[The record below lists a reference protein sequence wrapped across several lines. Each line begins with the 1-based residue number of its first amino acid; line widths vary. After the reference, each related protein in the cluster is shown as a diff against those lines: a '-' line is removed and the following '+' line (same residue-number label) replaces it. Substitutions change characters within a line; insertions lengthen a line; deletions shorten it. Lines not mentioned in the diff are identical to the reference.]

1 MSTVSDATKQGPVAP
16 PASGFGRWASTIPGG
31 LASEAAARGGAADA
45 KNGYD
50 ALLHTGEHTFPKL
63 LRHWAHATPDA
74 LAFREKDYGIWNR
87 MTWRHYHATARRFAL
102 GLLQLGFARGERLA
116 IASEDSPEW
125 MFADLGTQAIGGVVV
140 GIYPTN
146 PWPELQYIVH
156 HSNSRFVVCGDQ
168 EQVDKVLDAQAKHAV
183 GVPDVVKIIAVDMK
197 GLRAYP
203 RGMLMSFEDVL
214 ELGDQYAAASP
225 EQARAF
231 DDGIDATQPDDTC
244 MLVYTSGTTGPPKGA
259 MLSHRNLLVTTDKLR
274 RHFGL
279 DRHTMEVL
287 CYLPLC
293 HVAERAFST
302 VMHMM
307 TGGVVNYAE
316 SIDTVSVNLREIA
329 PTVFLGVPRIWEKL
343 QQGIL
348 MRMQDSTRLQ
358 RWAFARCM
366 AAGQRL
372 FERVERR
379 GGERTLADRLQFF
392 VLWLLMFRN
401 LQKFTGL
408 DRMRCGFCGGASVSP
423 EVLKFFRVLGLP
435 VYQVYGMTES
445 GGVIF
450 HQHAKAERLGATGT
464 PIEGLNWKIAEDG
477 ELIVKHPAVFKGY
490 IHDNN
495 ATALTVLDGWLH
507 TGDVVS
513 LAPNGELMI
522 VDRKKAIIITSGG
535 KNISPSEIENALKD
549 SLYVRE
555 AIVLGD
561 GRHYL
566 SALVQVDY
574 ETVGK
579 WAQERRLAFTTY
591 KSLSQLPEVRELVD
605 VEVQRVNKLFA
616 RVENVRKFVILD
628 KELDHDDGEL
638 TATQKVRRNI
648 IGKKFAREIEMIYGG
663 GTA

>member
-1 MSTVSDATKQGPVAP
+1 MSNPQHMALNEALH
-16 PASGFGRWASTIPGG
+16 SGNQT
-31 LASEAAARGGAADA
+31 L
-45 KNGYD
+45 
-50 ALLHTGEHTFPKL
+50 PKL
-63 LRHWAHATPDA
+63 LQHWARTTPDA
-74 LAFREKDYGIWNR
+74 LAFREKDLGIWNR
-87 MTWRHYHATARRFAL
+87 MSWRHYHDTARRFAL
-102 GLLQLGFARGERLA
+102 GLLSLGFRRGDRLA
-116 IASEDSPEW
+116 IASEDTPEW

-168 EQVDKVLDAQAKHAV
+168 EQVDKVLDAIAKHEV
-183 GVPDVVKIIAVDMK
+183 GLPDVTRIIAVDMK
-197 GLRAYP
+197 GMRLYP

-214 ELGDQYAAASP
+214 ELGDQYAAASA

-231 DDGIDATQPDDTC
+231 DDGIAATQPDDTC

-259 MLSHRNLLVTTDKLR
+259 MLSHRNLIVTTDKLR
-274 RHFGL
+274 SHFAL
-279 DRHTMEVL
+279 DQSNMQVL

-302 VMHMM
+302 VMHTM

-316 SIDTVSVNLREIA
+316 SIDTVSANLREIA

-343 QQGIL
+343 QQGIV
-348 MRMQDSTRLQ
+348 MRMQDATRLQ
-358 RWAFARCM
+358 RWAFERCF
-366 AAGQRL
+366 AAGKAL
-372 FERVERR
+372 FERTEQR
-379 GGERTLADRLQFF
+379 GGLRSWGDRLQFTL
-392 VLWLLMFRN
+392 LWLLMFRN
-401 LQKFTGL
+401 LQKFVGL

-423 EVLKFFRVLGLP
+423 EVLKFFRILGLP

-450 HQHAKAERLGATGT
+450 HQHAQAERLGATGT

-490 IHDNN
+490 LHDNN
-495 ATALTVLDGWLH
+495 ATALTVQDGWLH
-507 TGDVVS
+507 TGDVVA

-549 SLYVRE
+549 SIYVRE

-561 GRHYL
+561 GRHFL
-566 SALVQVDY
+566 SALVQIDY

-579 WAQERRLAFTTY
+579 WAQERRLAYTTY
-591 KSLSQLPEVRELVD
+591 RSLSQLPEVRELVD
-605 VEVQRVNKLFA
+605 AEVRRVNQLFA
-616 RVENVRKFVILD
+616 RVENIRKFVILE

-638 TATQKVRRNI
+638 TATQKVRRSI
-648 IGKKFAREIEMIYGG
+648 IGKKFAREIELIYGG

>member
-1 MSTVSDATKQGPVAP
+1 MKTIGESSLDAALNNGEHTLPRLLQH
-16 PASGFGRWASTIPGG
+16 WAST
-31 LASEAAARGGAADA
+31 
-45 KNGYD
+45 
-50 ALLHTGEHTFPKL
+50 
-63 LRHWAHATPDA
+63 TPDA
-74 LAFREKDYGIWNR
+74 LALREKDLGIWNR
-87 MTWRHYHATARRFAL
+87 MTWREYQDTARRFAL
-102 GLLQLGFARGERLA
+102 GLLKLGFRRGERLA
-116 IASEDSPEW
+116 IASEDTPQW

-168 EQVDKVLDAQAKHAV
+168 EQVDKVLDAMSKHEV
-183 GVPDVVKIIAVDMK
+183 GLPDVVKIIAVDMK
-197 GLRAYP
+197 GMRQYP
-203 RGMLMSFEDVL
+203 RDNLLSFDEVL
-214 ELGDQYAAASP
+214 ELGDQYAAESP
-225 EQARAF
+225 DQARAF
-231 DDGIDATQPDDTC
+231 DDGVAATQPDDTC

-274 RHFGL
+274 RCFGL
-279 DRHTMEVL
+279 DQQNMEVL

-316 SIDTVSVNLREIA
+316 SIDTVAANLREIA
-329 PTVFLGVPRIWEKL
+329 PKVFLGVPRIWEKL

-348 MRMQDSTRLQ
+348 MRMQDATRLQ
-358 RWAFARCM
+358 RWAFQRCFDSGK
-366 AAGQRL
+366 AL
-372 FERVERR
+372 FERVEQR
-379 GGERTLADRLQFF
+379 GGQRTLGDRLQFGL
-392 VLWLLMFRN
+392 LWLLMFRN
-401 LQKFTGL
+401 LQKFVGL

-423 EVLKFFRVLGLP
+423 EVLKFFRILGLP

-450 HQHAKAERLGATGT
+450 HQHPQAVRLGATGT

-477 ELIVKHPAVFKGY
+477 ELVVKHPAVFKGY

-495 ATALTVLDGWLH
+495 ATALTVQDGWLH
-507 TGDVVS
+507 TGDIVAQ
-513 LAPNGELMI
+513 APNGELMI

-549 SLYVRE
+549 SLYIRE

-561 GRHYL
+561 GRHFL
-566 SALVQVDY
+566 SALVQIDY
-574 ETVGK
+574 DTVGK
-579 WAQERRLAFTTY
+579 WAQEKRLAFTTY
-591 KSLSQLPEVRELVD
+591 RSLSQLPEVRELVD
-605 VEVQRVNKLFA
+605 AEVRRVNKLFA
-616 RVENVRKFVILD
+616 RVENIRKFLILE

-648 IGKKFAREIEMIYGG
+648 IGKKFAREIELIYGG

>member
-1 MSTVSDATKQGPVAP
+1 MSTATNPGHTNP
-16 PASGFGRWASTIPGG
+16 PASGLGRRASAIPGG
-31 LASEAAARGGAADA
+31 LASDPAERGAAADA
-45 KNGYD
+45 QDDYD
-50 ALLHTGEHTFPKL
+50 ALLRAGEHTFPKL
-63 LRHWAHATPDA
+63 LRHWARATPDA

-102 GLLQLGFARGERLA
+102 GLLQLGFVRGERLA

-125 MFADLGTQAIGGVVV
+125 MFADLGTQSIGGVVV

-168 EQVDKVLDAQAKHAV
+168 EQVDKVLDAQAKHAT
-183 GVPDVVKIIAVDMK
+183 GLPDVVKIIAVDMK

-203 RGMLMSFEDVL
+203 RGMLMSFDEVL

-231 DDGIDATQPDDTC
+231 DEGIDATQPDDTC

-372 FERVERR
+372 FERVEQR

-450 HQHAKAERLGATGT
+450 HQHSKAERLGATGT
-464 PIEGLNWKIAEDG
+464 PIEGLNWKIAQDG

-490 IHDNN
+490 IHDDN

-507 TGDVVS
+507 TGDMVA

>member
-1 MSTVSDATKQGPVAP
+1 MSSDESIQD
-16 PASGFGRWASTIPGG
+16 
-31 LASEAAARGGAADA
+31 AALNA
-45 KNGYD
+45 
-50 ALLHTGEHTFPKL
+50 GEHTLPRL
-63 LRHWAHATPDA
+63 LQHWARTTPDA
-74 LAFREKDYGIWNR
+74 LALREKDLGIWNR
-87 MTWRHYHATARRFAL
+87 VTWREYHDTARRFAL
-102 GLLQLGFARGERLA
+102 GLLRLGFRPGERLA
-116 IASEDSPEW
+116 IASEDTPQW

-168 EQVDKVLDAQAKHAV
+168 EQVDKVFDAMSKHDA
-183 GVPDVVKIIAVDMK
+183 GLPDVVKIIAVDMK
-197 GLRAYP
+197 GMRGYP
-203 RGMLMSFEDVL
+203 RDKLLSFDEVL
-214 ELGDQYAAASP
+214 ELGDQYAAGSP
-225 EQARAF
+225 QQARAF
-231 DDGIDATQPDDTC
+231 DDGIAATRPDDTC

-274 RHFGL
+274 RCFDL
-279 DRHTMEVL
+279 DRHNMEVL

-293 HVAERAFST
+293 HVAERAFSC

-316 SIDTVSVNLREIA
+316 SIDTVAVNLREIA
-329 PTVFLGVPRIWEKL
+329 PKVFLGVPRIWEKL

-348 MRMQDSTRLQ
+348 MRMQDATRLQ
-358 RWAFARCM
+358 RWAFRRCFESGR
-366 AAGQRL
+366 AL
-372 FERVERR
+372 FERVESR
-379 GGERTLADRLQFF
+379 GGPFTMPERLHFF

-401 LQKFTGL
+401 LQKFIGL
-408 DRMRCGFCGGASVSP
+408 DRLRCGFCGGASVSP
-423 EVLKFFRVLGLP
+423 EVLKFFRILGLP

-450 HQHAKAERLGATGT
+450 HQHPQAARLGATGT

-477 ELIVKHPAVFKGY
+477 ELVVKHPAVFKGY
-490 IHDNN
+490 IHDSN
-495 ATALTVLDGWLH
+495 ATALTVQDGWLH
-507 TGDVVS
+507 TGDIVA
-513 LAPNGELMI
+513 LAPNNELTI

-549 SLYVRE
+549 SLYIRE

-566 SALVQVDY
+566 AALIQIDY
-574 ETVGK
+574 DTVGK
-579 WAQERRLAFTTY
+579 WAQEKRLAFTTY
-591 KSLSQLPEVRELVD
+591 RNLSQLPEVRELVD
-605 VEVQRVNKLFA
+605 AEVRRVNKLFA
-616 RVENVRKFVILD
+616 RVENIRKFLVLE

>member
-1 MSTVSDATKQGPVAP
+1 MSMSIDSSMDA
-16 PASGFGRWASTIPGG
+16 
-31 LASEAAARGGAADA
+31 
-45 KNGYD
+45 
-50 ALLHTGEHTFPKL
+50 ALNSGEHTLPKL
-63 LRHWAHATPDA
+63 LQHWARETPDA
-74 LAFREKDYGIWNR
+74 LALREKDLGIWNR
-87 MTWRHYHATARRFAL
+87 MTWRQYHDTARRFAL
-102 GLLQLGFARGERLA
+102 GLLKLGFQRGERLA
-116 IASEDSPEW
+116 IASEDTPQW

-168 EQVDKVLDAQAKHAV
+168 EQVDKVLDASSKHEV
-183 GVPDVVKIIAVDMK
+183 GLPEVVKIIAVDMK
-197 GLRAYP
+197 GMRAYP
-203 RGMLMSFEDVL
+203 RDKLLSFDEVL
-214 ELGDQYAAASP
+214 ELGDQYAAESP
-225 EQARAF
+225 AQARAF
-231 DDGIDATQPDDTC
+231 DDGIAATRPDDTC

-279 DRHTMEVL
+279 DRSNMEVV

-307 TGGVVNYAE
+307 TGGKVNYAE
-316 SIDTVSVNLREIA
+316 SIDTVQVNVREIA
-329 PTVFLGVPRIWEKL
+329 PSVFLGVPRIWEKL

-348 MRMQDSTRLQ
+348 MRMQDATRLQ
-358 RWAFARCM
+358 RWAFERCL
-366 AAGQRL
+366 ASGKAL
-372 FERVERR
+372 FERTEQRDGQR
-379 GGERTLADRLQFF
+379 TLGERLHFLL
-392 VLWLLMFRN
+392 LWLLMFRN
-401 LQKFTGL
+401 LQKFIGL

-423 EVLKFFRVLGLP
+423 EVLKFFRIIGVP

-450 HQHAKAERLGATGT
+450 HQHHKAERLGATGT
-464 PIEGLNWKIAEDG
+464 PIEGLNWKVAEDG
-477 ELIVKHPAVFKGY
+477 ELVVKHPAVFKGY

-495 ATALTVLDGWLH
+495 ATALTVQDGWLH
-507 TGDVVS
+507 TGDIVA

-549 SLYVRE
+549 SLYIRE

-561 GRHYL
+561 GRHFL
-566 SALVQVDY
+566 SALVQIDY
-574 ETVGK
+574 DTVGK
-579 WAQERRLAFTTY
+579 WAQEKRLAFTTY
-591 KSLSQLPEVRELVD
+591 RSLSQLAEVRELVD
-605 VEVQRVNKLFA
+605 VEVRRVNKLFA
-616 RVENVRKFVILD
+616 RVENIRKFLILE

-648 IGKKFAREIEMIYGG
+648 IGKKFAREIEVIYGG